1 MAFRINGFLLLQ
13 VLYLSALLIIP
24 LSSGIVTEGFKDGM
38 DPINLF
44 HKGFKDGMD
53 PINLLHKNGVEI
65 ISRKLRRLA
74 ATMQDY
80 DDARYNHRHDPRRP
94 GIGRN
99 P

>member
-44 HKGFKDGMD
+44 HKND
-53 PINLLHKNGVEI
+53 VEI
-65 ISRKLRRLA
+65 ISRKLRRLH

-80 DDARYNHRHDPRRP
+80 DDTGSNPRHDPRKRT
-94 GIGRN
+94 GNGRN

>member
-13 VLYLSALLIIP
+13 VLYLSALLITP
-24 LSSGIVTEGFKDGM
+24 LSSGIVT
-38 DPINLF
+38 
-44 HKGFKDGMD
+44 KGFKDGMD

-65 ISRKLRRLA
+65 ISRKLRRLD